1 MTGEGLMEM
10 GLFLIGESGK
20 FFLMCWHL
28 HRDLNE
34 VMKQA
39 LQLFWGREFQ
49 AEGKAAAKDLR
60 KEQKANV
67 AKMDWTRVAD
77 EVRDMWGGAEAEGW
91 IGLSRDF

>member
-1 MTGEGLMEM
+1 
-10 GLFLIGESGK
+10 
-20 FFLMCWHL
+20 
-28 HRDLNE
+28 
-34 VMKQA
+34 MKQA

-77 EVRDMWGGAEAEGW
+77 EVRDMCGGAEAEGW